1 MSEEMKEDIVR
12 EMRMGSTGD
21 MPCAY
26 IVGMPDTIEE
36 FPCGGKVPKIN
47 IKRVTVEELADRFEA
62 AFERELVGNE
72 AAARA
77 TLRYILN
84 QIDNNPDRLS
94 AGNLLCVI
102 GDKAQA
108 TLAKPA
114 RNCDLG
120 TAEERVERF
129 GRFCISHK
137 ATLPPPAKCVRC
149 RIRGEYHVH
158 KCIFEW
164 EQMPYEAKEG
174 EGDA

>member
-1 MSEEMKEDIVR
+1 MSEETKEDIVR

-36 FPCGGKVPKIN
+36 FPCGGKVSKIN
-47 IKRVTVEELADRFEA
+47 IKRVTVDELADRFEA

-114 RNCDLG
+114 RNCDVG
-120 TAEERVERF
+120 TAEEQRERF
-129 GRFCISHK
+129 LKFCAVQDCRRECRFRRK
-137 ATLPPPAKCVRC
+137 KDFYECVLS
-149 RIRGEYHVH
+149 
-158 KCIFEW
+158 W
-164 EQMPYEAKEG
+164 AQMPHEG
-174 EGDA
+174 EVEK

>member
-1 MSEEMKEDIVR
+1 MSEETKEDIVR

-47 IKRVTVEELADRFEA
+47 IKRVTVDELADRFEA
-62 AFERELVGNE
+62 AFERELVGNK

-114 RNCDLG
+114 RNCDNYD
-120 TAEERVERF
+120 TK
-129 GRFCISHK
+129 H
-137 ATLPPPAKCVRC
+137 
-149 RIRGEYHVH
+149 
-158 KCIFEW
+158 
-164 EQMPYEAKEG
+164 EAKRAWFLEEVQPRLDGKRMDHEEIPFFDWLFEKAKKGG
-174 EGDA
+174 EA

>member
-1 MSEEMKEDIVR
+1 MSEETKEDIVR

-47 IKRVTVEELADRFEA
+47 IKRVTVDELADRFEA
-62 AFERELVGNE
+62 AFKREKRSSVVALMVAMKEIRDRAVAGVHSGSVDCYE
-72 AAARA
+72 IIEIAEKAMAA
-77 TLRYILN
+77 
-84 QIDNNPDRLS
+84 
-94 AGNLLCVI
+94 
-102 GDKAQA
+102 
-108 TLAKPA
+108 PA

-120 TAEERVERF
+120 TTEERVERF

-164 EQMPYEAKEG
+164 EQMPYVEGGEA
-174 EGDA
+174 